1 MDYLQTIISILSGLA
16 VCIPLVIKL
25 VQTVQAAIKE
35 KNWNTLVEMTFRYM
49 AKAEELYTKG
59 AEKKEWVMGMIKSS
73 AAQINF
79 VLDDESLK
87 KISKMIDDACS
98 LAKDLVK
105 QKPAPAQPMVDNHE
119 SKNSQKGESHDREN
133 LLN

>member
-1 MDYLQTIISILSGLA
+1 MDYLQAIISILSGLA
-16 VCIPLVIKL
+16 ICIPLVIKL
-25 VQTVQAAIKE
+25 VQTVQAAVKE
-35 KNWNTLVEMTFRYM
+35 KNWNSLVEMTFRYM
-49 AKAEELYTKG
+49 AQAEELYTKG

-79 VLDDESLK
+79 VLDEESLE

-105 QKPAPAQPMVDNHE
+105 QKPAPAQHE
-119 SKNSQKGESHDREN
+119 LKNSQMGESHDREN